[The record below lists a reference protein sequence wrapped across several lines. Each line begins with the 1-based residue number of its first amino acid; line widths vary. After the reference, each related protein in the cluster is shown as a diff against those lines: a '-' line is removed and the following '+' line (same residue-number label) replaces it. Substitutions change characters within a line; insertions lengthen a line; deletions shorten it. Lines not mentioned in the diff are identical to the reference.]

1 MDLLMHDIYGA
12 DINPA
17 FKDIIAVSL
26 GKIAMAKDLNFARED
41 IARSLVNMIAYNIGQ
56 IGYLNAKL
64 HGIKQI
70 LFGGN
75 FLRG

>member
-1 MDLLMHDIYGA
+1 MNDIYGA

-41 IARSLVNMIAYNIGQ
+41 IARSLVNMIAYNIG
-56 IGYLNAKL
+56 
-64 HGIKQI
+64 
-70 LFGGN
+70 
-75 FLRG
+75 